1 MAWTDKDVCNGK
13 DGDPVVENGF
23 LNSSQP
29 SPSTSGSLVGA
40 TPERKRFEVKETIS
54 YANILRSRN
63 KFSDA
68 LSLYETVL
76 ENDAGNVEAHIG
88 KGICLQMKNMGRL
101 AFDSFMEAIKLDA
114 QNACALT
121 HCGIL
126 YKDEGRLREAAEVC
140 SYYLTCYFCGKKKK
154 PLMIK
159 DIKVLGKYTA
169 MFW

>member
-23 LNSSQP
+23 LNCSQP
-29 SPSTSGSLVGA
+29 SPSTSGSLAGA
-40 TPERKRFEVKETIS
+40 TAERKSFEVKETIS

-76 ENDAGNVEAHIG
+76 EKDAGNVEAHIG
-88 KGICLQMKNMGRL
+88 KGICLQMKNMGRV
-101 AFDSFMEAIKLDA
+101 AFDSFMEAIKLDPE
-114 QNACALT
+114 NACALT

-140 SYYLTCYFCGKKKK
+140 SYYLHLWKRKKSKEYFF
-154 PLMIK
+154 
-159 DIKVLGKYTA
+159 DE
-169 MFW
+169 